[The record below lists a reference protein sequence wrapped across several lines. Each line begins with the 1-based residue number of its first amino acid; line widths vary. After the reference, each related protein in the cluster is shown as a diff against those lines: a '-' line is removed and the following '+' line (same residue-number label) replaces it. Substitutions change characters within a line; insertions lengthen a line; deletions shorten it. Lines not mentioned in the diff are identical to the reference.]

1 MCHFHWLLC
10 SSPEVK
16 WNEPFLWLYG
26 ALYIGLVFKNVLNW
40 FVHSQPDSTSM
51 TIMVVRKT
59 GGDDQREL
67 YCTAIYVQN
76 DLLHIFRDWLYDL
89 VMIRKMFKN
98 VKILLWWSKQSK
110 CNHCLLSIPFYFY
123 LKECANNLF
132 FQEFL
137 PSLITENLENTRII
151 G

>member
-1 MCHFHWLLC
+1 MCL
-10 SSPEVK
+10 
-16 WNEPFLWLYG
+16 G
-26 ALYIGLVFKNVLNW
+26 AISTDCCVVQQKLIEMNLIYDYMMLYIGLFFKNVHNW
-40 FVHSQPDSTSM
+40 FVQSTRHYKHDYNGGKKKWRWWS
-51 TIMVVRKT
+51 TGVV
-59 GGDDQREL
+59 L
-67 YCTAIYVQN
+67 YCNIRTEW
-76 DLLHIFRDWLYDL
+76 HIFRYWLYDL

-123 LKECANNLF
+123 LKECPNNLF

>member
-1 MCHFHWLLC
+1 MKWTFSMIIWCFIYWISFQKC
-10 SSPEVK
+10 SQ
-16 WNEPFLWLYG
+16 
-26 ALYIGLVFKNVLNW
+26 LVCT
-40 FVHSQPDSTSM
+40 QSTRQYKHDYNGCKKKRRWWS
-51 TIMVVRKT
+51 TGVV
-59 GGDDQREL
+59 L
-67 YCTAIYVQN
+67 YCNIRTEWLTI
-76 DLLHIFRDWLYDL
+76 HIFRYWLYDL

-123 LKECANNLF
+123 LKECPNNLF

-137 PSLITENLENTRII
+137 PSLITENLENTRIM